1 IGILYLCGIP
11 FQALMM
17 DIKVTQ
23 AALLSLI
30 YIPGDLIKAGI
41 CAVLTV
47 KIIAAMSYR
56 KRDVH
61 KRRRAV

>member
-1 IGILYLCGIP
+1 MI
-11 FQALMM
+11 MN
-17 DIKVTQ
+17 IKVTQ
-23 AALLSLI
+23 AAFLSLI

-56 KRDVH
+56 KRDVN
-61 KRRRAV
+61 KGRRAV